1 MVEREGEREGGKA
14 YLADGVDGDLHLAHV
29 VEAIEDTMGRGRERG
44 REGGMRENNS
54 LAHPSSE
61 SPSFPPSLL
70 TGTSQSPSW
79 PPRQ

>member
-1 MVEREGEREGGKA
+1 
-14 YLADGVDGDLHLAHV
+14 
-29 VEAIEDTMGRGRERG
+29 MGRGRERG